1 MGKAF
6 ADLTLCV
13 SNEMKI
19 LLLHQDAPV
28 PDLLENAVKYSLG
41 GLLHLRQGVVPV
53 ERREGRLEG
62 GHGVWQA
69 VEDEP
74 AEPHDRA
81 LVLLPAVNAWK

>member
-1 MGKAF
+1 MF
-6 ADLTLCV
+6 L
-13 SNEMKI
+13 NEMKI
-19 LLLHQDAPV
+19 MLLHQDASAPAS
-28 PDLLENAVKYSLG
+28 LENAVEYSLG

-62 GHGVWQA
+62 GHGVRQA

-81 LVLLPAVNAWK
+81 LVLLPAANAWK